1 MNYIDSA
8 IITTAEWLN
17 WISRG
22 YARISH
28 DRIKPFDYTEV
39 AFENLMSA
47 CVDNNLD
54 EGAFVFVKFN
64 KELGVSFYKY
74 RTHFSNYIDLT
85 AVQAFY
91 ALTERGQ
98 RLLTYEAE
106 VSHCYILAD
115 SRLESLWNNWCDQ
128 QVRLLSKDK
137 GNKFL
142 NILRYQ
148 PFQEEYSNIQELQRI
163 LEDSKNS
170 FSDEQLKLLNGNNK
184 LNIFAWG
191 YTTFITKSK
200 LRLEVFEYIKT
211 FREFESDNLNWK
223 SDYLATNQHSLA
235 RDRNAVK
242 KVIAYER
249 QLKLEQK
256 SLPLLALLVYIHY
269 NNLVDQSIEINLKH
283 LKEDLSLLDF
293 YYDSNNYSRQIAYS
307 IGQRLDE
314 VLVNVLY
321 VANNFEKYQNNQT
334 LIQCNFKSIRSDQLE
349 FNPFIFDQF
358 KEDIIEVD
366 NILHNFNLPRISDGD
381 EKLDTS
387 NENSLG
393 LNEVKGDAGTT
404 TELPT
409 EFLDDNIDTHV
420 LLNPPVENEEK
431 NDNHNEPLDQSSP
444 IQAIIEAPSN
454 ETNESSETIL
464 TEPSD
469 DNIVSSK
476 STDFNNIVVS
486 ESHDSPTPVNNLNP
500 QENLNNESSSYSDA
514 LLEII
519 DKFLSFETT
528 GQSQDAQVKES
539 SNNEDRSDHEL
550 VIEDFRSALKQEL
563 ENIISAFPK
572 ISADSLY
579 EKIKPIYLRYSNDE
593 KVKKEKAFI
602 DMYYIITGQKVASGA
617 FTKLKDFLADPNGK
631 LDI

>member
-1 MNYIDSA
+1 M
-8 IITTAEWLN
+8 
-17 WISRG
+17 
-22 YARISH
+22 
-28 DRIKPFDYTEV
+28 
-39 AFENLMSA
+39 
-47 CVDNNLD
+47 
-54 EGAFVFVKFN
+54 
-64 KELGVSFYKY
+64 
-74 RTHFSNYIDLT
+74 
-85 AVQAFY
+85 
-91 ALTERGQ
+91 
-98 RLLTYEAE
+98 
-106 VSHCYILAD
+106 
-115 SRLESLWNNWCDQ
+115 
-128 QVRLLSKDK
+128 
-137 GNKFL
+137 
-142 NILRYQ
+142 
-148 PFQEEYSNIQELQRI
+148 
-163 LEDSKNS
+163 
-170 FSDEQLKLLNGNNK
+170 
-184 LNIFAWG
+184 
-191 YTTFITKSK
+191 
-200 LRLEVFEYIKT
+200 
-211 FREFESDNLNWK
+211 
-223 SDYLATNQHSLA
+223 
-235 RDRNAVK
+235 
-242 KVIAYER
+242 
-249 QLKLEQK
+249 
-256 SLPLLALLVYIHY
+256 
-269 NNLVDQSIEINLKH
+269 
-283 LKEDLSLLDF
+283 
-293 YYDSNNYSRQIAYS
+293 
-307 IGQRLDE
+307 
-314 VLVNVLY
+314 
-321 VANNFEKYQNNQT
+321 
-334 LIQCNFKSIRSDQLE
+334 
-349 FNPFIFDQF
+349 
-358 KEDIIEVD
+358 
-366 NILHNFNLPRISDGD
+366 
-381 EKLDTS
+381 
-387 NENSLG
+387 
-393 LNEVKGDAGTT
+393 KGDAGTT

-486 ESHDSPTPVNNLNP
+486 ESHDLPTPVNNLNP

-514 LLEII
+514 LLETI